1 MIDFRYHLISIVAVL
16 LALSIGIV
24 MGSGVLGGPILD
36 DLQDRADRIRE
47 INSELRA
54 ESELRLTRIN
64 ELEDSLE
71 EIEPYVL
78 NGALVGED
86 VVLFELPGV
95 SASIIEEL
103 RSSVGLADGSIVTHI
118 EFTDKLELGDDI
130 ERDELALALASVSS
144 RREDLRVELATHL
157 GARSAAAADRSSA
170 AAEGR
175 LDDLL
180 AQLEDS
186 EFLSVE
192 RTEDEETVPGGGL
205 FMVVGGTED
214 PTVELGPMATELA
227 LRLVEGG
234 AVMAGE
240 TSGSEAQMLISVIDD
255 SDAERSIAT
264 SDGVDTTIGRV
275 AAVLGLGLAAEG
287 EVGHY
292 GLGPTA
298 SETVPPFPG
307 D

>member
-24 MGSGVLGGPILD
+24 MGSGVLGGPILE

-47 INSELRA
+47 INAELRA

-78 NGALVGED
+78 NGALAGED

-95 SASIIEEL
+95 SASVIEEL
-103 RSSVGLADGSIVTHI
+103 RSSVVLADGSIVTHV

-144 RREDLRVELATHL
+144 RREDLRVELATQL
-157 GARSAAAADRSSA
+157 GARSAAAVGRSA
-170 AAEGR
+170 AADDR

-180 AQLEDS
+180 TQLEDS

-192 RTEDEETVPGGGL
+192 RTEDEETVPDGGL
-205 FMVVGGTED
+205 FMVMGGTED

-240 TSGSEAQMLISVIDD
+240 TSGSEAQMLVSVIDD
-255 SDAERSIAT
+255 GDAERSIAT

-275 AAVLGLGLAAEG
+275 AAVLGLDLAAQG

-298 SETVPPFPG
+298 SETIPPFPG
-307 D
+307 G